1 MRKDAYKLTNDVGR
15 TSKGKNQQYECQ
27 TATKCSQ
34 CPRGLIIQQP
44 NQSKGSVQMPS
55 HSQLRSKGL
64 PNNVASLYAHSR
76 ARTH

>member
-1 MRKDAYKLTNDVGR
+1 MFQCEKTLTNLPTMLGGR
-15 TSKGKNQQYECQ
+15 AKQYEYQ

-34 CPRGLIIQQP
+34 CPKGLIIQQP
-44 NQSKGSVQMPS
+44 NQSKGSVQNAK
-55 HSQLRSKGL
+55 SQPAQKRKGL